1 MPYAGELKVLAFNS
15 EKMEYPLSDSPYS
28 HSGYVEVDLVG
39 ATADDLSKFP
49 RSYGQW
55 LRTNTLFYN
64 QQTQTWDSWATY
76 RQFLEQT
83 EEVVSSKSRG
93 WLLILDYLPVIFF
106 VIVLYFVVAMIRS
119 DKRMKESLT
128 VQKTAV
134 EDFKVTERLARESI
148 ALQKE
153 NNVLLAEVLAE
164 LKKQA
169 GKEHD

>member
-1 MPYAGELKVLAFNS
+1 L
-15 EKMEYPLSDSPYS
+15 
-28 HSGYVEVDLVG
+28 SGYIEVDLVG
-39 ATADDLSKFP
+39 DTADELSKFS

-55 LRTNTLFYN
+55 LRSNTLFYN
-64 QQTQTWDSWATY
+64 QETQSWDSFATY
-76 RQFLEQT
+76 RQLLEQT
-83 EEVVSSKSRG
+83 GDEPGSKSGG
-93 WLLILDYLPVIFF
+93 WLVLLDYLPVVFF